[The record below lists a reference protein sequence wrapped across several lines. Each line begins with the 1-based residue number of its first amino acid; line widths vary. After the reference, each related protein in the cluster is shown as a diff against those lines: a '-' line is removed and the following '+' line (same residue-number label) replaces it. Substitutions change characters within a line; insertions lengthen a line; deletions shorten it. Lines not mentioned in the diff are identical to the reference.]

1 MSNNEIFDI
10 ILVNLSNKLI
20 DKYLKKIMVIKYKNT
35 NKYQYNINSSKIIL
49 NLENNLNK
57 ITDSISKNLNISD
70 NYSLYI
76 ILNEQVHS
84 EEFKN
89 NLDDIEKPFYNK
101 DYKSKSELKLILQKK
116 INNCLISNN
125 LKEKVLTISKESNF
139 KSWLQN
145 RWRIIFFGYLILIL
159 FLILSYYTFV
169 FK

>member
-20 DKYLKKIMVIKYKNT
+20 DKYLRKIVVIKYKNT
-35 NKYQYNINSSKIIL
+35 NKYQYNINSNKIIS

-57 ITDSISKNLNISD
+57 ITDSISKNLNIAD

-76 ILNEQVHS
+76 ILNNQVHS
-84 EEFKN
+84 EKFKK

-101 DYKSKSELKLILQKK
+101 DYMSKSELKLILQKK
-116 INNCLISNN
+116 INDCLIFNN

>member
-1 MSNNEIFDI
+1 MNN
-10 ILVNLSNKLI
+10 
-20 DKYLKKIMVIKYKNT
+20 
-35 NKYQYNINSSKIIL
+35 
-49 NLENNLNK
+49 
-57 ITDSISKNLNISD
+57 
-70 NYSLYI
+70 
-76 ILNEQVHS
+76 QVHS
-84 EEFKN
+84 EKFKK

-101 DYKSKSELKLILQKK
+101 DYMSKSELKLILQKK
-116 INNCLISNN
+116 INDCLIFNN